1 MIIIKKF
8 IQKENRMKKHL
19 QKTNQVQRK
28 KVKVKVKVRINRI
41 QEVRKRVMKNLKK
54 KQKKIKR
61 GKKNLNQKI
70 TKQLFIKIPVKGKTT
85 TQERETVREDF
96 LNQVRKSINSA

>member
-28 KVKVKVKVRINRI
+28 KVKVKVKVKINRI
-41 QEVRKRVMKNLKK
+41 QEVRKRAMNNLKK

-61 GKKNLNQKI
+61 GKKNPNQKI
-70 TKQLFIKIPVKGKTT
+70 KKQLFIKIPVKGKTT
-85 TQERETVREDF
+85 QERETAKEEI